1 MISIEYMLDNVGHM
15 SHSNLDYDT
24 LFWSDVDYTNSSDV
38 IHISI
43 AFLSLLSLNYDKLH
57 FPISLAL

>member
-1 MISIEYMLDNVGHM
+1 MISIEYKLDNVGHM

-24 LFWSDVDYTNSSDV
+24 LFWSDVDYSDV

>member
-1 MISIEYMLDNVGHM
+1 MISIEYKIDNVGHM

-24 LFWSDVDYTNSSDV
+24 LFWSDVDYSDV